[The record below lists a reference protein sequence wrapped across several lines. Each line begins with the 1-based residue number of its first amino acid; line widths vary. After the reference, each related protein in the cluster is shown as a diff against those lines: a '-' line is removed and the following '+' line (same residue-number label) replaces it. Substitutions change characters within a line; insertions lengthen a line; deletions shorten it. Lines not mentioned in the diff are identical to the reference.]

1 MNNRYANHP
10 NDSKK
15 YDTNQLRE
23 HYMVEEIFSDDKVE
37 LTYSHV
43 DRIIFGGIKPVNESL
58 KLEAGKSMGV
68 DYFLERREMGVI
80 NVGGEG
86 IVSIDGEEF
95 ALNNK
100 DGLYIGKGNK
110 DIIFKSS
117 NPKNPAKFYINSV
130 PAHKEYKTVKIE
142 IEKANPVKMGD
153 NSTLNKRTI
162 YQYVHPN
169 VCESCQLLMGL
180 TILEPGSA
188 WNTMPCHTHERRME
202 VYFYF
207 DMEEDTR
214 VIHLMGEPTE
224 TRHLIVKNEQAI
236 ISPSWSIHSGV
247 GTSNYTF
254 IWGMCGENQTFTDMD
269 HISMDTLRYIT
280 KEGDNMIA
288 EASLAK
294 LKDIKTIE
302 VENINKSLEFLNSE
316 LLTKA

>member
-10 NDSKK
+10 NDSKN

-23 HYMVEEIFSDDKVE
+23 HYMVEEIFIDDKIE

-95 ALNNK
+95 TLNNK
-100 DGLYIGKGNK
+100 DGLYIGKGNR
-110 DIIFKSS
+110 DIIFKSL
-117 NPKNPAKFYINSV
+117 NQENPAKFYINSV

-180 TILEPGSA
+180 TILEPGSS

-214 VIHLMGEPTE
+214 IIHLMGEPTE
-224 TRHLIVKNEQAI
+224 TRHLIVKNEQAV

-254 IWGMCGENQTFTDMD
+254 IWGMCGENQSFTDMD
-269 HISMDTLRYIT
+269 HIPMEVLR
-280 KEGDNMIA
+280 
-288 EASLAK
+288 
-294 LKDIKTIE
+294 
-302 VENINKSLEFLNSE
+302 
-316 LLTKA
+316 

>member
-37 LTYSHV
+37 ITYSHV

-95 ALNNK
+95 TLNNK
-100 DGLYIGKGNK
+100 DGLYIGKGNR
-110 DIIFKSS
+110 DIIFKSLNS
-117 NPKNPAKFYINSV
+117 ENPAKFYINSV

-162 YQYVHPN
+162 YQYVHQN

-188 WNTMPCHTHERRME
+188 WNTMTCHTHERRME

-207 DMEEDTR
+207 DMQEDTR

-269 HISMDTLRYIT
+269 HIP
-280 KEGDNMIA
+280 
-288 EASLAK
+288 
-294 LKDIKTIE
+294 IE
-302 VENINKSLEFLNSE
+302 VLR
-316 LLTKA
+316 

>member
-23 HYMVEEIFSDDKVE
+23 HYMVEEIFNDDKVE

-254 IWGMCGENQTFTDMD
+254 LWGMCGENQTFTDMD
-269 HISMDTLRYIT
+269 HISMDTLR
-280 KEGDNMIA
+280 
-288 EASLAK
+288 
-294 LKDIKTIE
+294 
-302 VENINKSLEFLNSE
+302 
-316 LLTKA
+316 

>member
-10 NDSKK
+10 SDSKK

-23 HYMVEEIFSDDKVE
+23 HYMVEEIFIDDKIE

-80 NVGGEG
+80 NIGGEG
-86 IVSIDGEEF
+86 KVLIDGEEF
-95 ALNNK
+95 TLNNK

-110 DIIFKSS
+110 DIIFKSLNS
-117 NPKNPAKFYINSV
+117 ENPAKFYINSV

-180 TILEPGSA
+180 TILEPGSS

-269 HISMDTLRYIT
+269 HIPMEVLR
-280 KEGDNMIA
+280 
-288 EASLAK
+288 
-294 LKDIKTIE
+294 
-302 VENINKSLEFLNSE
+302 
-316 LLTKA
+316 